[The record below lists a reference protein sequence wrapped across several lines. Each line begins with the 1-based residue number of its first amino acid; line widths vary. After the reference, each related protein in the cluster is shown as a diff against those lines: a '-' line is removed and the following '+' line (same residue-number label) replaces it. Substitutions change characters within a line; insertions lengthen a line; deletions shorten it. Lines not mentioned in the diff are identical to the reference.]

1 MGYPDLSMQ
10 LKFTSVKRTV
20 LIPLFCILGLFFSYA
35 LQAQYVVI
43 SEYQNISAVPDGEYT
58 ELLVVA
64 DKIDLVGYTLRDNS
78 GSGDWQGGV
87 KFKDIPLWKN
97 LRMGTVI
104 VIGHRNVPGS
114 VIGDQ
119 IATDGSIVVGALDA
133 NLFEKVLYSTTDWNA
148 NALSIAQTSD
158 MLQLLDPAGF
168 PHYTLGHGNVAYRS
182 AYFDPISNSTLK
194 LFHEIA
200 GITNNVY
207 VYPGQ
212 SIADYNMPNPGNAK
226 TRHSFFLSPSFA
238 NVPSIAPA
246 STDLNQLF
254 WRELRAP
261 KWPFPAVTGT
271 VSQAS
276 VNLSWNAAQDLYPA
290 DNYQGYLVMRGE
302 NSPNAIPQDGR
313 TYAVGES
320 IGGWEVVANIIGSG
334 NTTFIDY
341 KPIPCG
347 DTTNY
352 RIYAFRYTAPNIDID
367 SIYCSTRPFV
377 GKGRSYQEITFGTFS
392 ASRPAP
398 AVPTITALGA
408 TETCDGSEVTLK
420 VQTTYPSGTGYQ
432 WFKDGAPINGAVASE
447 FKAKQAGTYR
457 LKINAPSGCSN
468 ESNTITVTVL
478 PKPTALLSPTKEIR
492 LCTGDSVQLQAGPA
506 GSTFTWLFNGAPIAN
521 TTATFLAKQA
531 GTYQVIVK
539 DAKGCIDSSDV
550 TTIVYRSI
558 TISFPDPNINFGN
571 LDGCKS
577 SVSADNL
584 LRNTGKDT
592 AIITKIDVPNGF
604 QYVSPALPIILAP
617 NKSVTLKFSFT
628 PNQNGE
634 TKGDALIQTSS
645 CNAFASL
652 NLRGFKEQASV
663 TNTPTSADFG
673 MMLSCEK
680 QSRDT
685 LILIE
690 NNGTS
695 DLEVTNALVSSPYS
709 IIVPTSFPFVIASK
723 TTASV
728 LVRYNP
734 MGAGTFISSVLL
746 PYTAGTC
753 KDTMRIAL
761 VGEVRTPSFVVSDS
775 ALTVSS
781 LIGCVISR
789 DTTFP
794 ITNNGAVDIRLS
806 AQSTPGITILNALPI
821 ALKAG
826 ETVMVNARIEPPSD
840 GAYKGIISFLSNECD
855 IKKDFVIKTTKESA
869 SYSLSKSTHQF
880 KSLIRCD
887 AQSQISDS
895 IMINASVLG
904 ITGEA
909 TISDMQITGP
919 FSASIAK
926 GDILTGGNKN
936 FMITFAPNQDGAF
949 TGKLTLTFEPCSIT
963 RTIDLSG
970 SLSSSSVEVNTTQ
983 IVFPVTDSGIVEQR
997 TFTFTNTGKEIVQI
1011 RSVSGFNAPF
1021 TYTTD
1026 RNIGSDIAPGET
1038 VTFTVSYAPIGNSTD
1053 SMIATLDIVGL
1064 CPKQLAVSMYGI
1076 GNLPKPKDVNGLA
1089 ELVGDS
1095 QSAKPGAT
1103 VIFPIRIISHKIEE
1117 MNLGSMSFDIAYN
1130 HSLLLPKVLRMK
1142 QSQLRGMMTESSP
1155 GKLTFTINANDTTSR
1170 ILAGELLEFE
1180 CMALLGDSM
1189 STPLT
1194 IQNRTFVKRTPG
1206 ICVLISN
1213 TPTFTLEDVCDLPN
1227 RLIRPNGKLSLAKI
1241 SQSLSIEVF
1250 SQDRTILD
1258 IHAMDGSL
1266 ISRMVDGSL
1275 TSGVHEFTLPVDL
1288 PSGMYVAIL
1297 KSGHFI
1303 RTLPFGHVK

>member
-1 MGYPDLSMQ
+1 ML
-10 LKFTSVKRTV
+10 LKYASVIRTF
-20 LIPLFCILGLFFSYA
+20 LIALFCVMGMFFANA
-35 LQAQYVVI
+35 LHAQFVVI
-43 SEYQNISAVPDGEYT
+43 SEYQNITAVPDGEYT

-148 NALSIAQTSD
+148 NALSIAQTAD

-168 PHYTLGHGNVAYRS
+168 PHYTLGHGNVSYRT
-182 AYFDPISNSTLK
+182 AYFDPISNTTLK

-347 DTTNY
+347 DTTIY
-352 RIYAFRYTAPNIDID
+352 RIYAFRYTAPNINID

-432 WFKDGAPINGAVASE
+432 WFKDGAPINGAIASE
-447 FKAKQAGTYR
+447 FRAKQAGTYR

-478 PKPTALLSPTKEIR
+478 PKPTALLSPAKEIR

-506 GSTFTWLFNGAPIAN
+506 GSTFTWLYNGAPIAN
-521 TTATFLAKQA
+521 TSTTFSAKQA

-558 TISFPDPNINFGN
+558 TMSFPDPKIDFGN

-604 QYVSPALPIILAP
+604 QYVSPGLPIVLAP
-617 NKSVTLKFSFT
+617 GKSVTLTFAFT
-628 PNQNGE
+628 PVQPGE
-634 TKGDALIQTSS
+634 SKGDALIQTSS
-645 CNAFASL
+645 CNALASL

-663 TNTPTSADFG
+663 TQSYSSADFG
-673 MMLSCEK
+673 VALSCDAQPK
-680 QSRDT
+680 DT
-685 LILIE
+685 TIIIE
-690 NNGTS
+690 NKGTT
-695 DLEVTNALVSSPYS
+695 DLSITNPLFSSPYS
-709 IIVPTSFPFVIASK
+709 VIAP
-723 TTASV
+723 TTFPLIVKANSSAT
-728 LVRYNP
+728 LTVRYAP
-734 MGAGTFISSVLL
+734 TGDGIFITSILL

-753 KDTMRIAL
+753 KDTLRIAFS
-761 VGEVRTPSFVVSDS
+761 GEVRTPAFSISDS
-775 ALTVSS
+775 ALTLSS
-781 LIGCVISR
+781 MLGCVNSR
-789 DTTFP
+789 DTSFSVTNTGKTD
-794 ITNNGAVDIRLS
+794 ITLTP
-806 AQSTPGITILNALPI
+806 QSSPGIIILTPLPI
-821 ALKAG
+821 QLKPG
-826 ETVMVNARIEPPSD
+826 ETTLVNVRIEPPID
-840 GAYKGIISFLSNECD
+840 GLFKDAISILATECG
-855 IKKDFVIKTTKESA
+855 IKKVIVIETSKESA
-869 SYSLSKSTHQF
+869 SYTLSKTMHQF
-880 KSLIRCD
+880 QSLIRCD
-887 AQSQISDS
+887 AQSMLKDS
-895 IMINASVLG
+895 IMIKASALG
-904 ITGEA
+904 ISGEA
-909 TISDMQITGP
+909 TISNIDISGP
-919 FSASIAK
+919 FSASIVS
-926 GDILTGGNKN
+926 GDKLTAGSRD
-936 FMITFAPNQDGAF
+936 FMITFAPTQDGVF
-949 TGKLTLTFEPCSIT
+949 TGKLTLTFEPCSIVN
-963 RTIDLSG
+963 TIDLSG
-970 SLSSSSVEVNTTQ
+970 SLSSSTITVNQ
-983 IVFPVTDSGIVEQR
+983 NSIVFPVTDSGMIEQR
-997 TFTFTNTGKEIVQI
+997 EFSFTNTGKENI
-1011 RSVSGFNAPF
+1011 RLLSIGGFNAPF
-1021 TYTTD
+1021 SYISSK
-1026 RNIGSDIAPGET
+1026 NIGENIAPGET
-1038 VTFTVSYAPIGNSTD
+1038 VTFNVSFAPNGNSID
-1053 SMIATLDIVGL
+1053 SMLALLEIEGP
-1064 CPKQLAVSMYGI
+1064 CPQQIKVAISGI
-1076 GNLPKPKDVNGLA
+1076 GNLPKPTDVNGLA
-1089 ELVGDS
+1089 ELIGDS
-1095 QSAKPGAT
+1095 QSAKPGET
-1103 VIFPIRIISHKIEE
+1103 VIFPIRISAHNIAE

-1130 HSLLLPKVLRMK
+1130 RSLLLPKVLRMK
-1142 QSQLRGMMTESSP
+1142 QSQLTGMMTESSP
-1155 GKLTFTINANDTTSR
+1155 GILSFTVNANDTISR
-1170 ILAGELLEFE
+1170 VLEGNLLEFE

-1213 TPTFTLEDVCDLPN
+1213 SPTFTLEDVCDLPN

-1241 SQSLSIEVF
+1241 NQSLSIEIF
-1250 SQDRTILD
+1250 SQDRTMLD

-1275 TSGVHEFTLPVDL
+1275 TSGVHEFALPNDL

-1297 KSGHFI
+1297 KSGHFT

>member
-1 MGYPDLSMQ
+1 ML
-10 LKFTSVKRTV
+10 LKYASVIRTF
-20 LIPLFCILGLFFSYA
+20 LIALFCVMGMFFANA
-35 LQAQYVVI
+35 LHAQFVVI
-43 SEYQNISAVPDGEYT
+43 SEYQNITAVPDGEYT

-148 NALSIAQTSD
+148 NALSIAQTAD

-168 PHYTLGHGNVAYRS
+168 PHYTLGHGNVSYRT
-182 AYFDPISNSTLK
+182 AYFDPISNTTLK

-347 DTTNY
+347 DTTIY
-352 RIYAFRYTAPNIDID
+352 RIYAFRYTAPNINID

-432 WFKDGAPINGAVASE
+432 WFKDGAPINGAIASE
-447 FKAKQAGTYR
+447 FRAKQAGTYR

-478 PKPTALLSPTKEIR
+478 PKPTALLSPAKEIR

-506 GSTFTWLFNGAPIAN
+506 GSTFTWLYNGAPIAN
-521 TTATFLAKQA
+521 TSTTFSAKQA

-539 DAKGCIDSSDV
+539 DAKGCIDSSDI
-550 TTIVYRSI
+550 TTVVYRSI
-558 TISFPDPNINFGN
+558 TMSFPDPNIDFGN

-604 QYVSPALPIILAP
+604 QYVSPGLPIVLAP
-617 NKSVTLKFSFT
+617 GKNVTLKFAFT
-628 PNQNGE
+628 PVQPGE
-634 TKGDALIQTSS
+634 SKGDALIQTSS

-663 TNTPTSADFG
+663 TQSYSSADFG
-673 MMLSCEK
+673 IALSCDAQPK
-680 QSRDT
+680 DT
-685 LILIE
+685 TIIIE
-690 NNGTS
+690 NKGTT
-695 DLEVTNALVSSPYS
+695 DLSITNPLFSSPYS
-709 IIVPTSFPFVIASK
+709 VIAP
-723 TTASV
+723 TTFPLIVKANSSAT
-728 LVRYNP
+728 LTVRYAP
-734 MGAGTFISSVLL
+734 TGDGIFITSILL

-753 KDTMRIAL
+753 KDTLRIAFS
-761 VGEVRTPSFVVSDS
+761 GEVRTPAFSISDS
-775 ALTVSS
+775 ALTLSS
-781 LIGCVISR
+781 MLGCVNSR
-789 DTTFP
+789 DTSFSVTNTGKTD
-794 ITNNGAVDIRLS
+794 ITLTP
-806 AQSTPGITILNALPI
+806 QSSPGIIILTPLPI
-821 ALKAG
+821 QLKPG
-826 ETVMVNARIEPPSD
+826 ETTLVNVRIEPPID
-840 GAYKGIISFLSNECD
+840 GLFKDAISILATECG
-855 IKKDFVIKTTKESA
+855 IKKVIVIETSKESA
-869 SYSLSKSTHQF
+869 SYTLSKTMHQF
-880 KSLIRCD
+880 QSLIRCD
-887 AQSQISDS
+887 AQSMLKDS
-895 IMINASVLG
+895 IMIKASALG
-904 ITGEA
+904 ISGEA
-909 TISDMQITGP
+909 TISNIDISGP
-919 FSASIAK
+919 FSASIVS
-926 GDILTGGNKN
+926 GDKLTAGSRD
-936 FMITFAPNQDGAF
+936 FMITFAPTQDGVF
-949 TGKLTLTFEPCSIT
+949 TGKLTLTFEPCSIVK
-963 RTIDLSG
+963 TIDLSG
-970 SLSSSSVEVNTTQ
+970 SLSSSTITVNQ
-983 IVFPVTDSGIVEQR
+983 NSIVFPVTDSGMIEQR
-997 TFTFTNTGKEIVQI
+997 EFSFTNTGKENI
-1011 RSVSGFNAPF
+1011 RLRSIGGFNAPF
-1021 TYTTD
+1021 SYISSK
-1026 RNIGSDIAPGET
+1026 NIGENIAPGET
-1038 VTFTVSYAPIGNSTD
+1038 VTFNISFAPNGNSID
-1053 SMIATLDIVGL
+1053 SMLALLEIEGP
-1064 CPKQLAVSMYGI
+1064 CPQQIKVAISGI
-1076 GNLPKPKDVNGLA
+1076 GNLPKPTDVNGLA
-1089 ELVGDS
+1089 ELIGDS
-1095 QSAKPGAT
+1095 QSAKPGET
-1103 VIFPIRIISHKIEE
+1103 VIFPIRISAHNIAE

-1130 HSLLLPKVLRMK
+1130 RSLLLPKVLRMK
-1142 QSQLRGMMTESSP
+1142 QSQLTGMMTESSP
-1155 GKLTFTINANDTTSR
+1155 GILSFTVNANDTISR
-1170 ILAGELLEFE
+1170 VLEGNLLEFE

-1213 TPTFTLEDVCDLPN
+1213 SPTFTLEDVCDLPN

-1241 SQSLSIEVF
+1241 NQSLSIEIF
-1250 SQDRTILD
+1250 SQDRTMLD

-1266 ISRMVDGSL
+1266 ITRMVDGSL
-1275 TSGVHEFTLPVDL
+1275 TSGVHEFALPLDL

-1297 KSGHFI
+1297 KSGHFT

>member
-1 MGYPDLSMQ
+1 ML
-10 LKFTSVKRTV
+10 LKYASVIRTF
-20 LIPLFCILGLFFSYA
+20 LIALFCVMGMFFANA
-35 LQAQYVVI
+35 LHAQFVVI
-43 SEYQNISAVPDGEYT
+43 SEYQNITAVPDGEYT

-148 NALSIAQTSD
+148 NALSIAQTAD

-168 PHYTLGHGNVAYRS
+168 PHYTLGHGNVSYRT
-182 AYFDPISNSTLK
+182 AYFDPISNTTLK

-261 KWPFPAVTGT
+261 KWPCPAVTGT

-352 RIYAFRYTAPNIDID
+352 RIYAFRYTAPNINID

-432 WFKDGAPINGAVASE
+432 WFKDGAPINGAIASE
-447 FKAKQAGTYR
+447 FRAKQAGTYR

-468 ESNTITVTVL
+468 ESNTIIVTVL
-478 PKPTALLSPTKEIR
+478 PKPTALLSPSKELR
-492 LCTGDSVQLQAGPA
+492 LCTGDSVQLQAGPT
-506 GSTFTWLFNGAPIAN
+506 GSTFTWLYNGAPIAH
-521 TTATFLAKQA
+521 TAATYSAKQA

-558 TISFPDPNINFGN
+558 TMSFPDPKIDFGN

-617 NKSVTLKFSFT
+617 NKSVTLKFAFT
-628 PNQNGE
+628 PVQPGE
-634 TKGDALIQTSS
+634 SKGDALIQTSS

-663 TNTPTSADFG
+663 MQSFTNADFG
-673 MMLSCEK
+673 ITLSCNV
-680 QSRDT
+680 QPRDT
-685 LILIE
+685 VIMIE
-690 NNGTS
+690 NKGNA
-695 DLEVTNALVSSPYS
+695 DLTINDPILASPYTIVAPRFPL
-709 IIVPTSFPFVIASK
+709 IITPNTSAGIIIRYAPTGEGNYMS
-723 TTASV
+723 T
-728 LVRYNP
+728 
-734 MGAGTFISSVLL
+734 VLL
-746 PYTAGTC
+746 PYSSGSC
-753 KDTMRIAL
+753 KDTLRIAFS
-761 VGEVRTPSFVVSDS
+761 GEIRTPAFTVSNEP
-775 ALTVSS
+775 LQLSS

-789 DTTFP
+789 DTSFP
-794 ITNNGAVDIRLS
+794 VTNSGKTDLTLT
-806 AQSTPGITILNALPI
+806 AQNSPGTTILTPLPI
-821 ALKAG
+821 KLKPG
-826 ETVMVNARIEPPSD
+826 ETMMVNVRIEPPSD
-840 GAYKGIISFLSNECD
+840 GAYKGIISFLANECGL
-855 IKKDFVIKTTKESA
+855 KKDFVINTTKESA
-869 SYSLSKSTHQF
+869 SYSLSKSNHQF
-880 KSLIRCD
+880 NSLIRCD
-887 AQSQISDS
+887 AQNMLKDS
-895 IMINASVLG
+895 IMIKASVLG
-904 ITGEA
+904 ISGEA
-909 TISDMQITGP
+909 TISNIDVTGP
-919 FSASIAK
+919 FSVSIMS
-926 GDILTGGNKN
+926 GDKLTAGSRD
-936 FMITFAPNQDGAF
+936 FMITFAPTQDGNF
-949 TGKLTLTFEPCSIT
+949 TGKLTLTFEPCAIVK
-963 RTIDLSG
+963 TIDLSG
-970 SLSSSSVEVNTTQ
+970 SLSSSTYDVNQTV
-983 IVFPVTDSGIVEQR
+983 IAFPVTDSGVVEEK
-997 TFTFTNTGKEIVQI
+997 TFTFTNSVREIVRI
-1011 RSVSGFNAPF
+1011 LSVGGFNAPF
-1021 TYTTD
+1021 SYVSTKI
-1026 RNIGSDIAPGET
+1026 IGDDIAPGET
-1038 VTFTVSYAPIGNSTD
+1038 VSFTVSYSPTGNSMD
-1053 SMIATLDIVGL
+1053 SMIAILDIAGP
-1064 CPKQLAVSMYGI
+1064 CPKQLSVSISGI
-1076 GNLPKPKDVNGLA
+1076 GNLPKPIDVNGLA
-1089 ELVGDS
+1089 ELIGDS
-1095 QSAKPGAT
+1095 QSAKPGET
-1103 VIFPIRIISHKIEE
+1103 VTFPIRIISHKIEE

-1142 QSQLRGMMTESSP
+1142 QSQLTGSMTESSP
-1155 GKLTFTINANDTTSR
+1155 GILSFTINANDTTSR

-1180 CMALLGDSM
+1180 CMALLGDTM

-1241 SQSLSIEVF
+1241 NQSLSIEVF

-1275 TSGVHEFTLPVDL
+1275 TSGVHEFALPIDM

-1297 KSGHFI
+1297 KSGHFT